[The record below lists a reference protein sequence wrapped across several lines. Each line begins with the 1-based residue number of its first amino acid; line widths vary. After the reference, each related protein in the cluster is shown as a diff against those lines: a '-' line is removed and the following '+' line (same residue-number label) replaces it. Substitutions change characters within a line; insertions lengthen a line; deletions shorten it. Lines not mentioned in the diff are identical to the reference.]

1 MEREKLLITANK
13 DSVILQLGEIW
24 RYRDLLFYLTVRD
37 IRMAYANTSIGIL
50 WALLQPMATALV
62 LSLVFAIL
70 IRVPTGGIPYPLI
83 ILSAYPFFL
92 YFNNVVTRSANSMAA
107 NAHLLTKV
115 YFPRMIIVLVPLLAG
130 LIDLLV
136 LLAVVLIAAPFF
148 GKWPALTWLALL
160 LPIVLVVL
168 LALGT
173 GLWLSMLTVHVRD
186 ISLALPLMLQ
196 IGLYIT
202 PVLYPIALVP
212 SHWRSFYD
220 LNPMVGIVETAR
232 WALQV
237 TDDLPVYALATSAAL
252 ISLILLGGL
261 IFFYAVED
269 AAADLI

>member
-37 IRMAYANTSIGIL
+37 IRMAYANTSIGIF